1 MFELMQLRCF
11 IAVAEE
17 LHFGRAAVRLNMT
30 QPPLSRQIQVLER
43 ILHAELFHRS
53 SRAVSLT
60 AAGTAFLAEARRVV
74 QLADGAAARARSAAE
89 GRQGSL
95 TLGFT
100 AASGYQF
107 VPQVVAAAREA
118 MPGVQLVLKELVSG
132 DQIEGIL
139 SGRIDV
145 GLLRPPVRR
154 PEFETRILLRE
165 RFLVCA
171 PQKDAADLLP
181 TRLAEFD
188 GLPFIMYAPDIARY
202 FHDLLTGLF
211 ASVCAV
217 PRNVQY
223 LGQIHSILAL
233 VGAGMGYALV
243 PAAAASLHPE
253 GVVFGELEDE
263 GARVELYA
271 AWLRGN
277 SNPALPHFT
286 KMIEATCDP
295 VAN

>member
-43 ILHAELFHRS
+43 ILHVELFHRS

-89 GRQGSL
+89 GRQGLL

-100 AASGYQF
+100 AASGYKF
-107 VPQVVAAAREA
+107 VPQLIGTAREA
-118 MPGVQLVLKELVSG
+118 MPGVRLVLKELVSG

-139 SGRIDV
+139 SGRLDV

-154 PEFETRILLRE
+154 PEFDTRLLLRE

-171 PQKDAADLLP
+171 PQKDAVNLLP

-202 FHDLLTGLF
+202 FHDLLAGLF
-211 ASVCAV
+211 ASAGAV
-217 PRNVQY
+217 PRHAQY

-243 PAAAASLHPE
+243 PEAAASLHPE

-271 AWLRGN
+271 AWLRGS

-286 KMIEATCDP
+286 KMIETACDP
-295 VAN
+295 VAD